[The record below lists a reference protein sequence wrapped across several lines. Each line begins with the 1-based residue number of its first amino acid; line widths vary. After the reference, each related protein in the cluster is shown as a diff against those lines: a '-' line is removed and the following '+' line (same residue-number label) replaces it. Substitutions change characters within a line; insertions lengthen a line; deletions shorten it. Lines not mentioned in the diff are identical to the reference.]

1 MIGSFWANSIKDTN
15 QYLFG
20 DRYQPGLCYEQPKYT
35 PEKETLESC
44 TNATLKSESQV
55 TMLQGQ
61 GFSLRTLFSPSALP
75 TRQSDSLVSFL
86 VGFLGKSS
94 QQMLKGPTDVDVEN
108 QCL

>member
-75 TRQSDSLVSFL
+75 TRQSASLVSFL